1 MCYPKATPSG
11 LMLSTSSILE
21 NVPVGTAIGTFIVS
35 DHNID
40 QTHTFILLD
49 SAGGLFRIM
58 NTNLLVNGQL
68 NYEAIRVYTI
78 QVKVI
83 DNGVPQLSTTFE
95 LNITV
100 LNENEPPS
108 GATISSNV
116 IVENIAAN
124 SLVGSLSATDP
135 DEGQNVY
142 FTLLTT
148 GGGKF
153 ALHNYSQLITTSSLN
168 YETQTQFMLAIQVS
182 DSASPSLST
191 ISTIA
196 INVLDH
202 NDAPASITP
211 TYLSIPENPL
221 VRHTLTTLIVEDED
235 TSGTYSVTLTPSY
248 GLVVNNLQLIVTD
261 PSLLDFEAYPRHRVI
276 MSIQL
281 TNDEF
286 TLTQQLTVHLTD
298 VNEAPTEISLS
309 SYSIHE
315 HSAVGNVIGSLFATD
330 PDIND
335 THTFTL
341 EEGLQNNLVRIDGIS
356 LLVNNDIDY
365 ETFSSLSIM
374 VQVTDS

>member
-1 MCYPKATPSG
+1 
-11 LMLSTSSILE
+11 MLSTSSILE